1 VRALSRTPVQRLAL
15 EANPSVAVGSII
27 SCSLLRGTAVFI
39 LPLSRCSVPPFSL
52 AMSSSSAAD
61 VRVAT
66 AATVD
71 VVLELSQA
79 LRCGLDRK
87 AVQILMALIDAGLQP
102 AALARAVRALR
113 RQAAQPLQPG
123 AAAADAGLPR

>member
-1 VRALSRTPVQRLAL
+1 
-15 EANPSVAVGSII
+15 
-27 SCSLLRGTAVFI
+27 
-39 LPLSRCSVPPFSL
+39 
-52 AMSSSSAAD
+52 MSSSSAAD

-113 RQAAQPLQPG
+113 RQAAQQQQQQQQQG
-123 AAAADAGLPR
+123 AAAATDAGLHR

>member
-1 VRALSRTPVQRLAL
+1 
-15 EANPSVAVGSII
+15 
-27 SCSLLRGTAVFI
+27 
-39 LPLSRCSVPPFSL
+39 
-52 AMSSSSAAD
+52 MSSSSAAD

-102 AALARAVRALR
+102 AALARAVRAAKHALTIEVCSTFSWFC
-113 RQAAQPLQPG
+113 AWYSASKNGSFCTPG
-123 AAAADAGLPR
+123 RA